1 MLQAGQK
8 TSGHVEQTP
17 RLHEA
22 DDVTL
27 SWVNSSVSLAFTR
40 VSETTILGTSSL
52 CDIISSKRGKSVCSL
67 SVALTRF
74 MWQREQMFAW

>member
-1 MLQAGQK
+1 MLEAGQK
-8 TSGHVEQTP
+8 TSGHVEQTA

-67 SVALTRF
+67 SLALTRF
-74 MWQREQMFAW
+74 MWQREQMFVW